1 MFKAHLPSQTVR
13 HKPPLIPGIIVVHQ
27 NWMSNESVH
36 IPSDVHQDRKRPE
49 STAKVQLFPSV
60 PAYHDF
66 SQNQRKERIGDA
78 EWVNSTDGDPDIQAS
93 VSEKQDTHEIVLF
106 IWLWSL
112 KFISIYI
119 N

>member
-1 MFKAHLPSQTVR
+1 
-13 HKPPLIPGIIVVHQ
+13 
-27 NWMSNESVH
+27 MSNELVH

-93 VSEKQDTHEIVLF
+93 VSEKQDTHEIVF
-106 IWLWSL
+106 RVQE
-112 KFISIYI
+112 KHIYMALEFTI
-119 N
+119 HLH